1 METRVISIVILNLGA
16 FVRRPRYLC
25 ESFARPYFY
34 QYRIFVMQALWML
47 GATFL
52 FSLMGVCV
60 KLASETYSTAEIVTW
75 RGALGVVGMFLLM
88 RWQSG
93 SLRSSMLKGHVWRG
107 IFGVVSLWLWFYSI
121 SKLPLSLSVTL
132 SYMSSIWVAVILFAQ
147 SWWRHRGEDVVHLPP
162 HLVASILLGFVGVV
176 MLLRPTIRVDQI
188 PDAMVALC
196 SGFVAALAYL
206 QVRQMGVAGEPEYRV
221 VFYFSLVCA
230 VMGVLGQLFEFN
242 VLSESQTLAHQGGH
256 LFDVKGLAL
265 LLGVGVFATVAQLAM
280 TRAYRLGN
288 ALVAANL
295 QYVGIVFTSALDVL
309 IWDLNL
315 SWISWL
321 GIAVILCSGMIASSF
336 NSQPGLGNQAE
347 LEP

>member
-1 METRVISIVILNLGA
+1 
-16 FVRRPRYLC
+16 
-25 ESFARPYFY
+25 
-34 QYRIFVMQALWML
+34 MQALWML

-60 KLASETYSTAEIVTW
+60 KLASEMYSTAEIVTW
-75 RGALGVVGMFLLM
+75 RGAIGVVGVYFLM
-88 RWQSG
+88 RWQGG
-93 SLRSSMLKGHVWRG
+93 SLRTSMVRGHVWRG
-107 IFGVVSLWLWFYSI
+107 FFGVLSLWLWFYSI

-132 SYMSSIWVAVILFAQ
+132 SYMSSIWVAVILFVQ
-147 SWWRHRGEDVVHLPP
+147 SWWRHRGEDVVHLPAN
-162 HLVASILLGFVGVV
+162 LVLSILLGFVGVV

-188 PDAMVALC
+188 PDSIVALC

-230 VMGVLGQLFEFN
+230 LMGVVGQLFQFN
-242 VLSESQTLAHQGGH
+242 VLSASQALAHQTH
-256 LFDVKGLAL
+256 QLLNVKGLVL
-265 LLGVGVFATVAQLAM
+265 LLGVGMFATTAQLAM

-288 ALVAANL
+288 PLVAANL
-295 QYVGIVFTSALDVL
+295 QYVGIVFTSALDVW
-309 IWDLNL
+309 IWNLNL

-336 NSQPGLGNQAE
+336 NTQARTQTPTKTRLGNQAE
-347 LEP
+347 LEL